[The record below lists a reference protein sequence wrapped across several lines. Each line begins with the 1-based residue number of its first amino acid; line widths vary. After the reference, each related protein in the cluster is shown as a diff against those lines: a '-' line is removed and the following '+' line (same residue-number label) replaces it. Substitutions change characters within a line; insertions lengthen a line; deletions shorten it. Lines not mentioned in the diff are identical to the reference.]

1 MTFSKHLLRGTIGIL
16 AALCLVLFVL
26 VASYFDR
33 FAGRPYADVDTFV
46 PLDRVERLT
55 RLVSSLREPLS
66 LGPQPTAEPS
76 PINESGFLSRLP
88 WFGLRGGATRAYS
101 VSCIP

>member
-33 FAGRPYADVDTFV
+33 FAGRPYADVDTFI

-66 LGPQPTAEPS
+66 IVLKPAADPS
-76 PINESGFLSRLP
+76 PVNESGLLSRLL
-88 WFGLRGGATRAYS
+88 WFGGRGGLPHL
-101 VSCIP
+101 IQ